1 MNALNRNQEFP
12 VDCPMRGVP
21 NMSVDSAPAIA
32 GGFSLR
38 ALHGRLPLPQSPGV
52 AVPIGTA
59 PGSGDAILFGECR
72 F

>member
-1 MNALNRNQEFP
+1 M
-12 VDCPMRGVP
+12 DCPMRGVP

-38 ALHGRLPLPQSPGV
+38 ALHERLPLPHADDTGSPGV
-52 AVPIGTA
+52 TVPIGTA